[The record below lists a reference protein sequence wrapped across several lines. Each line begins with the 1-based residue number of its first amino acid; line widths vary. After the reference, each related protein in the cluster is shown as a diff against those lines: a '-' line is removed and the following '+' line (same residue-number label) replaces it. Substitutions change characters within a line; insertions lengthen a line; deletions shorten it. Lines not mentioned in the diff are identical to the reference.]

1 MSGPRRAVAIGGGTG
16 LPLVLRCLVDLGFS
30 TTAVVTVADDGGSS
44 GSLRRE
50 LGILP
55 PGDIRNCLVAL
66 AEPSHP
72 LAEVFQYRFGAGEG
86 LAGHALGNLII
97 AALAELKGGFA
108 EGIDAAAA
116 LLGSRGRVLPST
128 LSDVVLSA
136 EDECG
141 DRITGQANVARSAA
155 TVHRVHMD
163 PHEPPAYPPV
173 LEAIDAADLVVIG
186 PGSLYTSVIPNLL
199 VAGITEALART
210 DARVVYVCNV
220 ANQRGETTGMDAA
233 DHVAALLVHGLEGT
247 IDTVLVH
254 EARAAGVDG
263 SRATSLVDASPA
275 AQDRISAWGIDV
287 VATPL
292 ASAAAPMQH
301 DPDALRSV
309 LGEVAGVVHR

>member
-1 MSGPRRAVAIGGGTG
+1 MTISRRAVAIGGGTG

-66 AEPSHP
+66 AEPASP
-72 LAEVFQYRFGAGEG
+72 LAEVFQYRFPAGEG

-108 EGIDAAAA
+108 EGIDAAGA

-128 LSDVVLSA
+128 LTDVVLSA

-141 DRITGQANVARSAA
+141 DRITGQANVARSPAP
-155 TVHRVHMD
+155 VHRVHMD
-163 PHEPPAYPPV
+163 PYGPPAYPPAI
-173 LEAIDAADLVVIG
+173 EAIDAADLVVIG

-210 DARVVYVCNV
+210 SACVVYVCNV
-220 ANQRGETTGMDAA
+220 SNQRGETTGMDAA
-233 DHVAALLVHGLEGT
+233 DHVAALLVHGCEGI
-247 IDTVLVH
+247 IDTVIVH
-254 EARAAGVDG
+254 EPAGARGPGAAP
-263 SRATSLVDASPA
+263 LVDASPTV
-275 AQDRISAWGIDV
+275 QDRIRAWGIGV
-287 VATPL
+287 IAAPL
-292 ASAAAPMQH
+292 AAHAAPMQH
-301 DPDALRSV
+301 DFGALCEV
-309 LGEVAGVVHR
+309 LGEAVRVVHR